1 MGQKSQQLH
10 EINKSLVTFMLQPCR
25 NEISIHLNQYIW
37 CHSALEVLS
46 ILIYFYFYY
55 IYLKLDHTQFHVVA
69 LRSWLHTGYSK
80 ELATTRR
87 QEDMMRPQLGNR
99 PTDTS

>member
-1 MGQKSQQLH
+1 M
-10 EINKSLVTFMLQPCR
+10 
-25 NEISIHLNQYIW
+25 
-37 CHSALEVLS
+37 
-46 ILIYFYFYY
+46 YFYFYY

-69 LRSWLHTGYSK
+69 IHSWLQTGYSK